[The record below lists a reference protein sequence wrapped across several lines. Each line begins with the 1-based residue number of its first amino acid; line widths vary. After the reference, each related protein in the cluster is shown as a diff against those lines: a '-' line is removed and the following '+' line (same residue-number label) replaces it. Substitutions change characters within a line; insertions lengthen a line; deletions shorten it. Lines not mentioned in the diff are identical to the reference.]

1 MIIHKQFLMY
11 VCVGVV
17 CAVIDIASAKGL
29 AYAGVHYAWAVS
41 GGFFFSLIINYA
53 LHARVT
59 FQAISS
65 HLTMLRFGV
74 VVAVNY
80 LITMLFCAV
89 SVHLAG
95 DFIFGKLLS
104 LPVIAIN
111 GFILSR
117 NWVFR

>member
-1 MIIHKQFLMY
+1 MIINKQFLMY

-17 CAVIDIASAKGL
+17 CTVIDIASAKGL
-29 AYAGVHYAWAVS
+29 AHAGVHYAWAVS

-65 HLTMLRFGV
+65 HLTMLRFGA

-104 LPVIAIN
+104 LPVIAVN
-111 GFILSR
+111 GYLLSR